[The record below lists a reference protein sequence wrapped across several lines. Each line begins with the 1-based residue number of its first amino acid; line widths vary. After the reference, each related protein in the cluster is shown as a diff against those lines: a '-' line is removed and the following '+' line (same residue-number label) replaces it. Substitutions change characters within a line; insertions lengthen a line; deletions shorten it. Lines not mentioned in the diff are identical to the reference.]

1 MLTATHVIPPEQCF
15 IFPPT
20 QICRPP
26 LKTSILS
33 DQSQHRA
40 AAGLHSSDLHREVC
54 WDKTLSGTVK
64 QDSSHGAIDC
74 HSSERGDWLPEYFA
88 LQTSHFLCT
97 QTRTRRTWGEC
108 VVGGHEW
115 QLRMPEK
122 VGEEVGGGGSVSRE
136 VWWGSSGPPGQM
148 AVPVGIHIKHP
159 PPPNCFHPVAI
170 KTLSGHH
177 LFSRFHCA
185 SSLLLQMLTGFVLL
199 LTGCFL

>member
-1 MLTATHVIPPEQCF
+1 MFYFSLHK
-15 IFPPT
+15 PT
-20 QICRPP
+20 QTCRPP

-64 QDSSHGAIDC
+64 QDSSRGAIDC

-97 QTRTRRTWGEC
+97 QTRAHEENVWRAAMSDSYACRKRWVKRC
-108 VVGGHEW
+108 VW
-115 QLRMPEK
+115 
-122 VGEEVGGGGSVSRE
+122 GGGSASRE

-148 AVPVGIHIKHP
+148 AVPVGIRIKPPLHQIVSMPWPSKRCQVTISSLVFILLHP
-159 PPPNCFHPVAI
+159 SYYRRSQA
-170 KTLSGHH
+170 
-177 LFSRFHCA
+177 LFSY
-185 SSLLLQMLTGFVLL
+185 LLGV
-199 LTGCFL
+199 